1 MSTVTVPHNLDQ
13 EEAKRRVSGLVPSLK
28 TEFAGMVRDFTE
40 RWEGDVLHFG
50 FKASGFSVTGSADV
64 RPHEVTVDYTL
75 PLLAR
80 PLKGQFESGIRD
92 RLGKL
97 LA

>member
-1 MSTVTVPHNLDQ
+1 MPTVSVPHHLDK
-13 EEAKRRVSGLVPSLK
+13 EEAKRRVSGLLPGLRG
-28 TEFAGMVRDFTE
+28 EFAGMVNEMHE

-50 FKASGFSVTGSADV
+50 FKARGLSVNGSATVNPSDV
-64 RPHEVTVDYTL
+64 SVDYEL

-80 PLKGQFESGIRD
+80 PLKGQFESGIRE
-92 RLGKL
+92 RLGTL

>member
-1 MSTVTVPHNLDQ
+1 MANVTVPHQLDK
-13 EEAKRRVSGLVPSLK
+13 EEAKRRVSGLIPSLQ

-40 RWEGDVLHFG
+40 HWEGDVLHFA
-50 FKASGFSVTGSADV
+50 FKASGFTVTGSCDV
-64 RPHEVTVDYTL
+64 QPAAVSVEYTL

-80 PLKGQFESGIRD
+80 PLKGQFESGIKD

>member
-1 MSTVTVPHNLDQ
+1 MANVTVPHHLGQ
-13 EEAKRRVSGLVPSLK
+13 EEAKRRLSALVPGLRS
-28 TEFAGMVRDFTE
+28 EFAGMVSDTQE
-40 RWEGDVLHFG
+40 HWEGDVLRFA
-50 FKASGFSVTGSADV
+50 FKARGLSVSGSADV
-64 RPHEVTVDYTL
+64 RPSEVSVDYHL

-92 RLGKL
+92 RLGQL